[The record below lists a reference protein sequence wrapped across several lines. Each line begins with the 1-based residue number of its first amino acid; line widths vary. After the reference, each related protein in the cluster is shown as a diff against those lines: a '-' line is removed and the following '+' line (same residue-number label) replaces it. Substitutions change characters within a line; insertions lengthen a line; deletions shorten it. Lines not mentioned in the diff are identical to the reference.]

1 MVKTLIK
8 TLLVLALLGGG
19 GYWAVM
25 KLLGRGAAAANQP
38 TLVRVERVTR
48 GELIESIS
56 ASGEVEPKAK
66 VSISARVSARIEK
79 LPFKEGQRVTK
90 GDPNA
95 RPPVPPS
102 VLVVLESKEL
112 EATLKSAEAR
122 HAAER
127 AQLRV
132 SQEQVSAQK
141 SHLDALRVT
150 LADARR
156 ELERQKKLLASK
168 DVSQSQVDQLQAK
181 VDQQEAEM
189 TGAEATLR
197 GQEAA
202 LIVMTH
208 NIEAAEAEIARARDN
223 LSYTTIT
230 SPIDGVVTRLNA
242 EVGEVAMTG
251 TMNNAGTM
259 IMEVADLSQ
268 MILNSRVDEAAIAAV
283 EVGQKARIRMEAYR
297 EKVFDG
303 TVTNV
308 ALANFDPS
316 LSRGG
321 GGSSRNQMDGGRYF
335 KVEVAIDS
343 DGKRI
348 LQGLSA
354 DVEIE
359 TQRYTDVI
367 KVRSQCVVA
376 RTVDDLSAEA
386 RNRPEADRSKSMI
399 PVVYVYKD
407 GQAIG
412 RPVAIGASDLTHTV
426 IKSGLE
432 EGEIVITDPYKV
444 LETLKDGQKVKVENE
459 AASRP
464 ATTSTAPATTR
475 RAVTTQSSQ
484 TRPASG
490 PARPD

>member
-1 MVKTLIK
+1 MIKKILNILI
-8 TLLVLALLGGG
+8 VLALLAG
-19 GYWAVM
+19 
-25 KLLGRGAAAANQP
+25 LGAWLHFRYGAKGMAAEQP
-38 TLVRVERVTR
+38 ALVRVEKVAR

-56 ASGEVEPKAK
+56 ASGEVEPRTK

-79 LPFKEGQRVTK
+79 LPFKEGQRVTR
-90 GDPNA
+90 GDPTAN
-95 RPPVPPS
+95 PPVPAS

-112 EATLKSAEAR
+112 ESTLKSAEAR

-132 SQEQVSAQK
+132 SQEQVAAQK
-141 SHLDALRVT
+141 SHLDGLRVS

-156 ELERQKKLLASK
+156 ELSRQKKLLESK

-181 VDQQEAEM
+181 VDQQEAEIS
-189 TGAEATLR
+189 GAQATLR

-202 LIVMTH
+202 LVVLTH
-208 NIEAAEAEIARARDN
+208 NIEAAEAEIAKARDN
-223 LSYTTIT
+223 LSYTTIV

-242 EVGEVAMTG
+242 EAGEVVMTG
-251 TMNNAGTM
+251 TMNNAGTV

-268 MILNSRVDEAAIAAV
+268 MILNSRVDEAAIANV
-283 EVGQKARIRMEAYR
+283 EEGQKAKIRMEAYR

-303 TVTNV
+303 KVTNV

-316 LSRGG
+316 FSRGS
-321 GGSSRNQMDGGRYF
+321 GGSSSRNNMDGGRYF
-335 KVEVAIDS
+335 KVEVAINS
-343 DGKRI
+343 DQKRI
-348 LQGLSA
+348 LSGLSA

-359 TQRYTDVI
+359 TQRHSNVL

-386 RNRPEADRSKSMI
+386 RNRPEVDRTTSML
-399 PVVYVYKD
+399 PVVYVYKN
-407 GQAIG
+407 GAAVA
-412 RPVAIGASDLTHTV
+412 RPVTIGASDLTHTV

-444 LETLKDGQKVKVENE
+444 LESLKDGQKVKVENE
-459 AASRP
+459 SASRP
-464 ATTSTAPATTR
+464 ATTQSAIAP
-475 RAVTTQSSQ
+475 TTQS
-484 TRPASG
+484 TRPATV
-490 PARPD
+490 PAKPD